1 MGHQETRSAK
11 RPQRRTTGDFAKK
24 KTLYHLSLCQQGR
37 HSYNKFEELEKMRA
51 FLVFALAASAT
62 AQLKFGSDPTEA
74 PKKDVNTRLGLLGTS
89 LGLSPTAE
97 QTSGSSSSGGQS
109 SAFTQG
115 SGQTPTGRVPSGG
128 EFTGSFSSCCCVPLS
143 EQCGDPLGRDI
154 DYDYD
159 LVGSGLN
166 DPRLKPLRE
175 EYVKRTQSAKDGLGL
190 RIVNRPNANTNSQ
203 INTCP
208 FGRSCI
214 APGSTANQF
223 ESVRY
228 GCNEQVVNSG
238 KQCGTR
244 NFPAPA
250 RGLQHGEAS
259 PGEFPWT
266 CLVLNQNNDF
276 IGSCA
281 VIPND
286 SSNNN
291 GRGTR
296 KVVTAAHKL
305 KNVQQNELLKIRVG
319 EYDAS
324 GFNPPETAQREEYTI
339 VRLFKHPQFNA
350 GRLSNDVAILYTD
363 RDINLNNPNV
373 NTACLP
379 SCRDQFSHQ
388 FNNGTG
394 VRCWVAGWGKNEV
407 DGSFQFIQHKVDLPL
422 VENNSCNNKLKNALN
437 AQ

>member
-1 MGHQETRSAK
+1 MK
-11 RPQRRTTGDFAKK
+11 
-24 KTLYHLSLCQQGR
+24 
-37 HSYNKFEELEKMRA
+37 A
-51 FLVFALAASAT
+51 FLVFALAASTT
-62 AQLKFGSDPTEA
+62 AQLKFGSDSTEA

-97 QTSGSSSSGGQS
+97 LTSSGLTQGSGSGSQT
-109 SAFTQG
+109 SAFTQQG
-115 SGQTPTGRVPSGG
+115 SSGQTPTGRVPSGG
-128 EFTGSFSSCCCVPLS
+128 EFTGSFSQCCCVPQN

-159 LVGSGLN
+159 LVGSGLI
-166 DPRLKPLRE
+166 DPRVKPLRE
-175 EYVKRTQSAKDGLGL
+175 EAAKRTQKAKDGLGL
-190 RIVNRPNANTNSQ
+190 RIVNRPNANTNAQ
-203 INTCP
+203 ALNTCP
-208 FGRSCI
+208 IGQKACCYDPSVDHSAFGRSCI
-214 APGSTANQF
+214 APGQTAGQF

-228 GCNEQVVNSG
+228 GCNERVVNSG

-250 RGLQHGEAS
+250 RGLQHGEAT

-305 KNVQQNELLKIRVG
+305 KNIQQNE
-319 EYDAS
+319 
-324 GFNPPETAQREEYTI
+324 
-339 VRLFKHPQFNA
+339 
-350 GRLSNDVAILYTD
+350 
-363 RDINLNNPNV
+363 
-373 NTACLP
+373 
-379 SCRDQFSHQ
+379 
-388 FNNGTG
+388 
-394 VRCWVAGWGKNEV
+394 
-407 DGSFQFIQHKVDLPL
+407 
-422 VENNSCNNKLKNALN
+422 
-437 AQ
+437 

>member
-1 MGHQETRSAK
+1 MGVTPRNSFSRETRTQDK
-11 RPQRRTTGDFAKK
+11 VDGQLQQRRKK
-24 KTLYHLSLCQQGR
+24 SLCYSALCQQGR
-37 HSYNKFEELEKMRA
+37 HSYNQFEELEKMRA

-97 QTSGSSSSGGQS
+97 QTSGSSSSGSQS

-128 EFTGSFSSCCCVPLS
+128 EFTGSFSQCCCVPLS

-159 LVGSGLN
+159 LVGSGLI

-175 EYVKRTQSAKDGLGL
+175 EAAKKTQKAKDGLGL
-190 RIVNRPNANTNSQ
+190 RIVNRPNANTNSK

-208 FGRSCI
+208 LGQKACCYDPSVDHSSFGRSCI
-214 APGSTANQF
+214 APGSSSGQF

-228 GCNEQVVNSG
+228 GCNERVVNSG

-296 KVVTAAHKL
+296 KVVTAAHK
-305 KNVQQNELLKIRVG
+305 
-319 EYDAS
+319 
-324 GFNPPETAQREEYTI
+324 
-339 VRLFKHPQFNA
+339 
-350 GRLSNDVAILYTD
+350 
-363 RDINLNNPNV
+363 PNV

-379 SCRDQFSHQ
+379 SCRDQFGHQ

-422 VENNSCNNKLKNALN
+422 VENN
-437 AQ
+437 